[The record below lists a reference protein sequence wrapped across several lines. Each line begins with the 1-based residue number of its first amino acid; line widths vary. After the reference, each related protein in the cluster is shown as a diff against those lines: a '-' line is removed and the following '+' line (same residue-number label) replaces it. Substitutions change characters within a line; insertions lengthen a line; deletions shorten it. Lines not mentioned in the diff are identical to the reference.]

1 MSFYKINGYP
11 WWVIDQV
18 SASIQEKINKCKKSQ
33 YYPVN
38 LEQPFEKMH
47 SLTFPYPGIRYIR
60 TCNKEQL
67 IRVNE
72 SFKNVSFK
80 LRKKNPT
87 LIMETGT
94 QNKHSE
100 KRKLRKKN

>member
-38 LEQPFEKMH
+38 LEQPFEKIH
-47 SLTFPYPGIRYIR
+47 SLTFPYLGFAI
-60 TCNKEQL
+60 
-67 IRVNE
+67 
-72 SFKNVSFK
+72 
-80 LRKKNPT
+80 
-87 LIMETGT
+87 
-94 QNKHSE
+94 
-100 KRKLRKKN
+100 